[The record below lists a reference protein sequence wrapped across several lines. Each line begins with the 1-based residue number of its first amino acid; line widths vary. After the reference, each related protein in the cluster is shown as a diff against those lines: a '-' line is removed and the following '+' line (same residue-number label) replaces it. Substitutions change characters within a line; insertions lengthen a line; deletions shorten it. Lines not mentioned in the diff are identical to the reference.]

1 MYRLHPY
8 TCFQEDD
15 VMHFAPS
22 KESLAER
29 SRPPFDAGRK
39 LSEIDKALLWQ
50 LLNEAPECPSRELL
64 AKVAQRQGLVP
75 VSVRHLNRLRVQWTL
90 NRPKGRPRHAAGCL
104 PVASGTEVVRIIPRL
119 SFVGVHLFAH
129 WLNHQGRLD
138 TVVEQ
143 LMQAVEAHKRGH
155 PSDDFALLQ
164 HREQTLRRRFQALLL
179 APLFGIDRLTAFDTH
194 EHPLPTLLG
203 QGYHS
208 STLSQFLGQLERVGA
223 AEALLPALIPAQAG
237 QLIYVD
243 GHMIAYWS
251 RVPMH
256 KGKITM
262 LGRIMAGSQAVI
274 AHDEAGQALFVAY
287 YPPDV
292 HLSAS
297 ITASATFGHS
307 ASPCNVTCWYIM
319 ALPCALKIYV
329 KYSDNFLP
337 PELIAFQSLQYL
349 RHLSGVDSV
358 IDPPKLS
365 YLGHHLLD
373 TNGIGHFRKQF

>member
-1 MYRLHPY
+1 MYL
-8 TCFQEDD
+8 
-15 VMHFAPS
+15 APS

-50 LLNEAPECPSRELL
+50 LLKEAPECPSRELL
-64 AKVAQRQGLVP
+64 AQVAQRQGLVP
-75 VSVRHLNRLRVQWTL
+75 VSVRHLNRLRVQWML
-90 NRPKGRPRHAAGCL
+90 NRPKGRPRHAASCP
-104 PVASGTEVVRIIPRL
+104 PVASGTEVVRITPRL

-129 WLNHQGRLD
+129 WLDHQGLLD

-143 LMQAVEAHKRGH
+143 LTQAVEAYKRAH

-164 HREQTLRRRFQALLL
+164 HREQTLQRRFQALFL

-208 STLSQFLGQLERVGA
+208 STLSQFLGQLERVDA
-223 AEALLPALIPAQAG
+223 AKALLPALLPAQAG
-237 QLIYVD
+237 QIIYVD

-262 LGRIMAGSQAVI
+262 VGRIMAGSQAVI

-292 HLSAS
+292 HLSQVIVAYCEKVAEATG
-297 ITASATFGHS
+297 TALF
-307 ASPCNVTCWYIM
+307 
-319 ALPCALKIYV
+319 
-329 KYSDNFLP
+329 
-337 PELIAFQSLQYL
+337 
-349 RHLSGVDSV
+349 V
-358 IDPPKLS
+358 IDRAVNAVAMARAFDDKD
-365 YLGHHLLD
+365 LGLLCMLDDNEHQGLESFEAIQVD
-373 TNGIGHFRKQF
+373 TLEDGTRVYSGPWKEPQAG